1 MIQQKF
7 DSMENSYN
15 QSWLDL
21 SKKIDKIDRNKK
33 IKKWSLISLVCIGL
47 LSVLT
52 INIKET
58 PSFKENSISKNQTP
72 KAKSISTKPNEV
84 ILKNSNEPIVN
95 KKDNEIKTNKNH
107 LISEK
112 NNPQI
117 KNPISEPK
125 NSIEEVT
132 PQINKNGVSSL
143 STGNNELQVEEAEA
157 IVERSDSILFIRTN
171 NQNVCAGDTIDLI
184 FSSCNECKLEWYI
197 NNKFHSNNSDGRFVL
212 KGSGNL
218 SFKLLGITTKDTL
231 ISNSIDIFIDDVSDI
246 EISYQEIIESQA
258 TNYYFSA
265 VSSSNLNGSYH
276 WDFGD
281 KNTSA
286 VENPK
291 NYFEE
296 NGTYTVS
303 LDYTSLR
310 GCSKKVFKTIE
321 ISKQT
326 KLLAPNSFTPN
337 GDGLNDFF
345 MPEELKVSG
354 NKFTLSIFN
363 KRGQQV
369 FSTQDASY
377 PWDGMNQKTGEKCQN
392 DPYIWIVK
400 LINENGEPEQYKGSI
415 FLFK

>member
-15 QSWLDL
+15 QSWLEL
-21 SKKIDKIDRNKK
+21 SKKIDRIDRIKK
-33 IKKWSLISLVCIGL
+33 IKKWGFTSLICFGL
-47 LSVLT
+47 ISVLI
-52 INIKET
+52 INTKNT
-58 PSFKENSISKNQTP
+58 PSFKEKSILKNQTP
-72 KAKSISTKPNEV
+72 KAKSISTKPNVV
-84 ILKNSNEPIVN
+84 ILKNSNEPIVDN
-95 KKDNEIKTNKNH
+95 KDSEIKTNKNH
-107 LISEK
+107 LISKK

-125 NSIEEVT
+125 NRIEEVA
-132 PQINKNGVSSL
+132 PSINKNEVSSL
-143 STGNNELQVEEAEA
+143 TKGINEVEVEEPVT
-157 IVERSDSILFIRTN
+157 IVERSDSILLISTN
-171 NQNVCAGDTIDLI
+171 NQNVCAGDTIGLI
-184 FSSCNECKLEWYI
+184 FSSCNDCKLEWYI
-197 NNKFHSNNSDGRFVL
+197 NNKFHSNNSDGKFVL
-212 KGSGNL
+212 KGSGKL
-218 SFKLLGITTKDTL
+218 SFKLLGITPKDTL
-231 ISNSIDIFIDDVSDI
+231 ISNSIEIFIDDVSDI
-246 EISYQEIIESQA
+246 KISYQEIIESQT

-265 VSSSNLNGSYH
+265 VSSSNLKGSYH

-281 KNTSA
+281 KNTSTL
-286 VENPK
+286 ENPK
-291 NYFEE
+291 NYFKE

-303 LDYTSLR
+303 LDYTSLS

-321 ISKQT
+321 MSKKT

-337 GDGLNDFF
+337 GDGLNDYF

-354 NKFTLSIFN
+354 SKFTLNIFN

-369 FSTQDASY
+369 FTTQDASH
-377 PWDGMNQKTGEKCQN
+377 PWDGVNQKTGEKCQN